1 MTAVVTEDNRYAVL
15 KALDGAGRLSVQE
28 IIPEAKISRA
38 AVYVTLAECEKNG
51 FVTFDTYRQPRKKKN
66 GKRTGT
72 VETKRFI
79 LTPKGRK
86 IILEAETTTEEQN
99 G

>member
-1 MTAVVTEDNRYAVL
+1 MTAVVTDDNRYAVL
-15 KALDGAGRLSVQE
+15 KALDGAGRLTVHE

-38 AVYVTLAECEKNG
+38 AVYVTLSECEKNG
-51 FVTFDTYRQPRKKKN
+51 LVTFDTYRQSRTKKN

-86 IILEAETTTEEQN
+86 IILEAETVTENQN